1 MNTIIKFSLLLL
13 ISLLST
19 SLSAKEKPAIQHA
32 IHYGDIN
39 QNSFEIQNY
48 LVSEKLDGMRGY
60 WNGSQ
65 LLSRQGNPINAPAW
79 FTKGWPNT
87 AIDGELWI
95 ARNTFEQLI
104 SCVKQQAANETPA
117 SSCWSKVKFMM
128 FDLPQS
134 RKTFAQR
141 YKQMQAITQEIK
153 SPYLYFV
160 KQYRLATINELETNL
175 KHIINKQGEG
185 LMLHLAKAKYKSGR
199 NSALIKVKK
208 HQDAEATVL
217 AHIQGKGKYQDVMGA
232 LLVQTSDG
240 LRFKIGTGFSDF
252 ERKYPPEIGSIITF
266 KYNGKTKNGIPRF
279 ARFWRVRETSN
290 KS

>member
-1 MNTIIKFSLLLL
+1 MNAIIKCSLLLL
-13 ISLLST
+13 IGFISS
-19 SLSAKEKPAIQHA
+19 SLSAKEKPAVQHA
-32 IHYGDIN
+32 IHYGDVN
-39 QNSFEIQNY
+39 QSSFEIKNY

-60 WNGSQ
+60 WNGSK
-65 LLSRQGNPINAPAW
+65 LLSRQGNRINAPTW

-104 SCVKQQAANETPA
+104 SCVKKQAPNETPT
-117 SSCWSKVKFMM
+117 SSCWSKVKFMI
-128 FDLPQS
+128 FDLPKS

-141 YKQMQAITQEIK
+141 YKQMQAITQEVN
-153 SPYLYFV
+153 SPYLHLV
-160 KQYRLATINELETNL
+160 EQYRLTTINELEAHLN
-175 KHIINKQGEG
+175 HIMSKQGEG
-185 LMLHLAKAKYKSGR
+185 LMLHLANAKYKSGR
-199 NSALIKVKK
+199 SSALIKVKK

-217 AHIQGKGKYQDVMGA
+217 AHIQGKGKYQEVMGA

-240 LRFKIGTGFSDF
+240 IRFKIGTGFSDI

-279 ARFWRVRETSN
+279 ARFWRVREMNT